1 VGGEVYGIDIE
12 YVQEI
17 IRVPGMVKVPRTPS
31 YFEGLANL
39 RGDILAVVDTRVKFG
54 LEKRPPEDT
63 SRVIVLDDGARR
75 LGFIV
80 DRVSEV
86 VNVAAGEIEEVRE
99 TGTRAEFLRGVARPS
114 GGERLVLLVD
124 AAKLMKGE
132 ENGEKA
138 REDKT
143 ALHTGHAEE
152 RQREEKEEEVQLV
165 SFRLGAEEYGLDI
178 GAVQEIVHL
187 PESINR
193 VPNAPEYVV
202 GVMVLRSRVLPVMSL
217 RTLFKLGDGELDD
230 RARVVVVNLRAAG
243 QEQQGAT
250 VGLVVD
256 AVAEVLRVP
265 KTVIDP
271 VPALLRSAS
280 EEGVSGVCKLAD
292 GKRLVYVLAAERLL
306 ASGDLL
312 EVTAMAESGENA
324 EQRGA
329 GAGEEEEQ
337 LVTFRLG
344 EEEFAAGITEV
355 REIIRVPEI
364 VTVPRAPHFVEG
376 VINLRGTV
384 IPVIDLRK
392 RFGMAPRSRD
402 EYTRIVV
409 VEMEGVL
416 TGIVVDGVREV
427 IKVPRANVEAAP
439 EILSANVD
447 TRFIRGIAKAAG
459 GERLIIVLDVRE
471 VLSFAEKEE
480 LAEFERRVEREAD
493 TGAGG

>member
-1 VGGEVYGIDIE
+1 
-12 YVQEI
+12 
-17 IRVPGMVKVPRTPS
+17 M
-31 YFEGLANL
+31 
-39 RGDILAVVDTRVKFG
+39 
-54 LEKRPPEDT
+54 
-63 SRVIVLDDGARR
+63 
-75 LGFIV
+75 
-80 DRVSEV
+80 
-86 VNVAAGEIEEVRE
+86 
-99 TGTRAEFLRGVARPS
+99 
-114 GGERLVLLVD
+114 
-124 AAKLMKGE
+124 
-132 ENGEKA
+132 
-138 REDKT
+138 
-143 ALHTGHAEE
+143 EE
-152 RQREEKEEEVQLV
+152 RQREEKEEVQLV

-178 GAVQEIVHL
+178 AAVQEIVHL

-193 VPNAPEYVV
+193 VPNAPEYVA
-202 GVMVLRSRVLPVMSL
+202 GVMVLRSRVLPVVSL
-217 RTLFKLGDGELDD
+217 RTPFRLGDGELDD
-230 RARVVVVNLRAAG
+230 RARVVVVNLRSAG
-243 QEQQGAT
+243 QGQQGAT

-280 EEGVSGVCKLAD
+280 EEGISGVCKLAE

-312 EVTAMAESGENA
+312 EVTAMAETGENA

-329 GAGEEEEQ
+329 GTGEEEEQ

-376 VINLRGTV
+376 AINLRGTV

-392 RFGMAPRSRD
+392 RFGMTAKSRD

-416 TGIVVDGVREV
+416 TGIVVDAVREV
-427 IKVPRANVEAAP
+427 IKVPPCQRGGCSGDPSCERGHAFHQGHSQGRRRRAA
-439 EILSANVD
+439 D
-447 TRFIRGIAKAAG
+447 HRAG
-459 GERLIIVLDVRE
+459 RTGS
-471 VLSFAEKEE
+471 SFLWGKG
-480 LAEFERRVEREAD
+480 
-493 TGAGG
+493 GAGRI